1 MNLGS
6 SARYTAMRNEKLS
19 NLDPLVGD
27 WTMEA
32 SVGGQPTGRSRAVFE
47 WAEDGAFLVQ
57 HARGE
62 QPDFEPPPEWVA
74 NNPLPLVTILGLD
87 EHSGAYS
94 MLYADA
100 RGVFRVYSMTLR
112 DGAWEMRGRAGPDFY
127 QRFTATF
134 SEDAKTIAGAWES
147 SRDGAHWERDFD
159 VTYRKAV

>member
-1 MNLGS
+1 MNSGS
-6 SARYTAMRNEKLS
+6 SARYIAMRNEKLS
-19 NLDPLVGD
+19 KLDPLVGD

-32 SVGGQPTGRSRAVFE
+32 SAGGQPAGVSRAVFG

-62 QPDFEPPPEWVA
+62 QPDFEPPPQWVA
-74 NNPLPLVTILGLD
+74 NNPLPLVTIFGLD
-87 EHSGAYS
+87 EHSGTYT

-112 DGAWEMRGRAGPDFY
+112 DGVWEMRGQAGPQFH

-134 SEDAKTIAGAWES
+134 SADGTSINGAWES
-147 SRDGAHWERDFD
+147 SRDGVRWEHDFD
-159 VTYRKAV
+159 VTYRKTV